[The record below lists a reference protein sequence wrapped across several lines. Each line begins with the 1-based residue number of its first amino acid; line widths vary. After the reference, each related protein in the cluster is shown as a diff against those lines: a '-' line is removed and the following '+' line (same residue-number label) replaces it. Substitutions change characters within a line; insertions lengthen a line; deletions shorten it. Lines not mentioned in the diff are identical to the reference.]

1 MALFRPTTGLPIL
14 QIVRDSIDERREK
27 LGSKSFTLD
36 NQEINHGD
44 FLSRFLDAQVKDS
57 SVPPW

>member
-14 QIVRDSIDERREK
+14 QIVRSSIDERREK
-27 LGSKSFTLD
+27 LESKQFTLD
-36 NQEINHGD
+36 DKEINRGD
-44 FLSRFLDAQVKDS
+44 FLSRFLDAQVKDP